1 MIFTNHLLKLEKLDK
16 SVLEDFLILLNPFAP
31 HISEELNE
39 FMGNRINI
47 SDSKWPIWDNTLVSS
62 EKITIVIQFNGKKR
76 GTISIDKNFD
86 KDQAIEKVKT
96 NNKFDKYFFD
106 KTIIKEIYIDKRLIN
121 FCLLYTSPSPR
132 DS

>member
-39 FMGNRINI
+39 FLGNRINI

-62 EKITIVIQFNGKKR
+62 EIITIVIQFNGKKR
-76 GTISIDKNFD
+76 GTIDIDKNFD
-86 KDQAIEKVKT
+86 KDQVIKKAKR
-96 NNKFDKYFFD
+96 NDNFNKYFFG
-106 KTIIKEIYIDKRLIN
+106 KTIVKEIYIDKRLIN
-121 FCLLYTSPSPR
+121 FVLK
-132 DS
+132 

>member
-1 MIFTNHLLKLEKLDK
+1 
-16 SVLEDFLILLNPFAP
+16 
-31 HISEELNE
+31 
-39 FMGNRINI
+39 MGNRINI

-96 NNKFDKYFFD
+96 NNNFDKYFFG
-106 KTIIKEIYIDKRLIN
+106 KTIIKEIYIYKRLIN
-121 FCLLYTSPSPR
+121 FVLK
-132 DS
+132 